1 MWVLLGLGV
10 VVGATVVSWCFNELT
25 ETEKRKTDQLY
36 EERGSMYSQH
46 AAAREAQQRTFGV
59 LRRKDAHLWGERLT
73 SVLTEHKVRVAEIA
87 EGLESLSSAV
97 RRELDADSTSPF
109 RRQALRQDF
118 CRIEDAK
125 LRLAAYQGYLAFEE
139 ALLDR
144 CIRADA
150 VDDLLDLDPAEALLP
165 DAWLY
170 PGKLILL
177 SQAEINAPLER
188 FAHKISFG
196 RDFAQHLALSLPF
209 GNNIPVLV
217 HKQHSMHEK
226 LFYGCVAR
234 GILYY
239 KHIIEQ
245 EPVQMAVVRSN
256 RQCVTG
262 TLFEELIRV
271 ELPVAKL
278 AHKHLPPVPGQR
290 LMVYPDSY
298 DMTLKTNP
306 FQRLRGSGGGRS
318 SGGIGVSELP
328 PPQMGVQTAHPIY
341 ISLAEALLEQVN
353 DPGFYQPMPQWQL
366 IDYDLEAKVL
376 ILGKSKVRLLCS
388 VSAKRLIAT
397 QVIQTGQIQ
406 SGSAL
411 PFELVLVSDLLDVS
425 ELDWAPAFEGLL
437 DFALQM
443 AINKG
448 AMERRAAQAVFMRR
462 WQQVLTYLHTHESVR
477 TIEWTGLLESEAVG
491 LTISLAQMRGDGYD
505 KDKLT
510 MLDMCKEVFKSDK
523 LKPERCF
530 KLERWSMSSGSFV
543 PAVTARHRTSLRYGW
558 DPQAGL
564 EIRARLYADDRQTA
578 PLFRFTIE
586 LPNDSLKRQHVAL
599 ESFFHDRMLEPMLKD
614 ILLAPQ
620 NYRPLT
626 DPMWENRKLV
636 WQDRLAPSQ
645 EVAIKTALQARHLA
659 LIQGPP
665 GTGKTTAIVEMLYQL
680 FTVNPACRV
689 LLVSQQNTAVDNALD
704 RFIERY
710 PALQGSTVN
719 VIRIGNKDKVS
730 AKLQNM
736 HFDASYASFID
747 GVQRQAQKNSV
758 HADEAGASLA
768 LTWLALLE
776 QIKSGQPR
784 IVDGQT
790 ADEFNTAL
798 LTGKNLIGAT
808 CVGLA
813 SRNGRVD
820 NLEFDIAIVD
830 EAGRATVPELLIPLL
845 RCRKAILIGDHFQ
858 LPPSISPLL
867 RSDEAEDELPFI
879 REAFL
884 ETSFFELLF
893 NALPVSC
900 KATLR
905 EQYRMAPEIGDLVAE
920 IFYTN
925 KHGRTLQNGAG
936 EAYDRSQLLWEHG
949 VYWSHVAGY
958 QSTAKNSSSP
968 ANSNEAWAITKALR
982 SLAEQTSRTLTVAV
996 ITPYSGQKNLLRE
1009 RLKGIAATTDSVNFT
1024 LGSLSI
1030 VVDTVDSFQGSEA
1043 DIVFYS
1049 TVRTKGSLRFLLDK
1063 KRLNVAC
1070 SRAKKHLVFFGH
1082 QPFLQGVEVRSGV
1095 NYFREIIA
1103 RSVPFPQQRASVASS
1118 YARRAQT

>member
-1 MWVLLGLGV
+1 
-10 VVGATVVSWCFNELT
+10 
-25 ETEKRKTDQLY
+25 
-36 EERGSMYSQH
+36 
-46 AAAREAQQRTFGV
+46 
-59 LRRKDAHLWGERLT
+59 
-73 SVLTEHKVRVAEIA
+73 
-87 EGLESLSSAV
+87 
-97 RRELDADSTSPF
+97 
-109 RRQALRQDF
+109 
-118 CRIEDAK
+118 
-125 LRLAAYQGYLAFEE
+125 
-139 ALLDR
+139 
-144 CIRADA
+144 
-150 VDDLLDLDPAEALLP
+150 
-165 DAWLY
+165 
-170 PGKLILL
+170 
-177 SQAEINAPLER
+177 
-188 FAHKISFG
+188 
-196 RDFAQHLALSLPF
+196 
-209 GNNIPVLV
+209 
-217 HKQHSMHEK
+217 
-226 LFYGCVAR
+226 
-234 GILYY
+234 
-239 KHIIEQ
+239 
-245 EPVQMAVVRSN
+245 
-256 RQCVTG
+256 
-262 TLFEELIRV
+262 
-271 ELPVAKL
+271 
-278 AHKHLPPVPGQR
+278 
-290 LMVYPDSY
+290 
-298 DMTLKTNP
+298 
-306 FQRLRGSGGGRS
+306 
-318 SGGIGVSELP
+318 
-328 PPQMGVQTAHPIY
+328 MGVQTAHPIY
-341 ISLAEALLEQVN
+341 ISLAEESLEQVN
-353 DPGFYQPMPQWQL
+353 DPGFYQPMSQWQL
-366 IDYDLEAKVL
+366 IDYDLGVKVL
-376 ILGKSKVRLLCS
+376 TLGKSKVRLLCS
-388 VSAKRLIAT
+388 VSAKRLIVT
-397 QVIQTGQIQ
+397 EVIQTDQIQ

-411 PFELVLVSDLLDVS
+411 PFELVLVSDRLDVS

-437 DFALQM
+437 DFALQI

-462 WQQVLTYLHTHESVR
+462 WQQVLTYQRTQESVR
-477 TIEWTGLLESEAVG
+477 TIEWTGALESEAVG
-491 LTISLAQMRGDGYD
+491 LTISLAQMRGDGCD

-530 KLERWSMSSGSFV
+530 KLECWSMSSGSFV
-543 PAVTARHRTSLRYGW
+543 PAVAARHRTSLRYGW
-558 DPQAGL
+558 DPQTGL
-564 EIRARLYADDRQTA
+564 EIRARLYPDDGQVA

-620 NYRPLT
+620 NYHPLS
-626 DPMWENRKLV
+626 DPLWENREPV
-636 WQDRLAPSQ
+636 WQGKLAPSQ
-645 EVAIKTALQARHLA
+645 KVAIKTALQARHLA

-665 GTGKTTAIVEMLYQL
+665 GTGKTTAIVEMLYQI
-680 FTVNPACRV
+680 FTVNPASRV

-704 RFIERY
+704 RFIEHY
-710 PALQGSTVN
+710 PAMQGSTVN

-730 AKLQNM
+730 AKLQDM
-736 HFDASYASFID
+736 HFDASYVSFID

-758 HADEAGASLA
+758 HADEAGVSLA
-768 LTWLALLE
+768 FTWLALLE
-776 QIKSGQPR
+776 QIKSGQR
-784 IVDGQT
+784 GTVDGPT

-858 LPPSISPLL
+858 LPPSVSPLL

-893 NALPVSC
+893 NALPASC
-900 KATLR
+900 KATLC

-925 KHGRTLQNGAG
+925 EHGRTLQNGDG
-936 EAYDRSQLLWEHG
+936 EAYDHSQLLWKHG
-949 VYWSHVAGY
+949 VYWSHVAGC

-968 ANSNEAWAITKALR
+968 TNSDEAWAITKALR
-982 SLAEQTSRTLTVAV
+982 SLAWQTSRTLTVAV

-1009 RLKGIAATTDSVNFT
+1009 RLKGIAATTDSVSFT

-1082 QPFLQGVEVRSGV
+1082 QRFLQGVKVRSGV

-1103 RSVPFPQQRASVASS
+1103 RSVTFPEQLAVRGH
-1118 YARRAQT
+1118 RR